1 MYIVFTYGGSM
12 KEYIKGHKKTLI
24 LLFIYA
30 LLIVLAFKVKD
41 ILIPDEGAEVYGTRL
56 NEIDK
61 YPIDET
67 VYTKIE
73 TELKKNENVTKV
85 TYRQQG
91 KIINFF
97 VTVADKVSI
106 ADAKKI
112 GEIIPGQFDEKTL
125 SYYSIQIWM
134 MKDNKE
140 LNNFPIVGM
149 KNPASSKV
157 VWTLDR
163 EIVVEDSDTE
173 GETNED

>member
-1 MYIVFTYGGSM
+1 M

-61 YPIDET
+61 YPIDDSI
-67 VYTKIE
+67 YTKIE
-73 TELKKNENVTKV
+73 TELKKNENVVKV
-85 TYRQQG
+85 SYRVQG
-91 KIINFF
+91 KIINYF

-112 GEIIPGQFDEKTL
+112 GETIPGLFDEKTI

-134 MKDNKE
+134 LKDNKE

-149 KNPASSKV
+149 KNPSSSKV

-163 EIVVEDSDTE
+163 EITVPETE
-173 GETNED
+173 GESDEE

>member
-1 MYIVFTYGGSM
+1 M

-61 YPIDET
+61 YPIEES
-67 VYTKIE
+67 VYKKIE
-73 TELKKNENVTKV
+73 ETLKKNENVEKV
-85 TYRQQG
+85 SYRVQG
-91 KIINFF
+91 KIINYY
-97 VTVADKVSI
+97 VTVGEKVSI

-112 GEIIPGQFDEKTL
+112 GESIPPLFEEKAL

-134 MKDNKE
+134 IKENKE
-140 LNNFPIVGM
+140 MNNFPIVGM

-163 EIVVEDSDTE
+163 EITVPETE
-173 GETNED
+173 GESDEE

>member
-1 MYIVFTYGGSM
+1 M

-24 LLFIYA
+24 LLFIYM

-56 NEIDK
+56 NEIEK
-61 YPIDET
+61 YPIEDS

-85 TYRQQG
+85 SYRVQG
-91 KIINFF
+91 KIINYY

-112 GEIIPGQFDEKTL
+112 GESIPDLFDEKTL
-125 SYYSIQIWM
+125 TYYSLQVWM
-134 MKDNKE
+134 LKDNKE

-149 KNPASSKV
+149 KNPASSKI

-163 EIVVEDSDTE
+163 EITVEETE
-173 GETNED
+173 GESDED